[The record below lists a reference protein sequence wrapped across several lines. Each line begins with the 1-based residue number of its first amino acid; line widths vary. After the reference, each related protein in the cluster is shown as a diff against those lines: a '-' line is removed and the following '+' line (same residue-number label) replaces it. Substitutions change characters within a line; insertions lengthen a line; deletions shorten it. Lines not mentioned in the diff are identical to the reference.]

1 VKVSKEK
8 MAEHREKILVSA
20 AKRFRERGF
29 EGIGVADLMKEAGL
43 THGGFYGHFDSK
55 EELVTHASARAL
67 NETAEQWEKVIA
79 SAHDDPLEAL
89 AEYYLSTRH
98 RERPGSGCLLAA
110 LGSDLSRQP
119 YSVKAVVTSGLQ
131 RCLGLLEGTVLGRT
145 AARRQ
150 KAIAALASMVGGMVL
165 ARSVADPALSREILK
180 SVAESLSHGDAKA
193 THGRTTKE
201 REA

>member
-1 VKVSKEK
+1 MKVTKEK

-55 EELVTHASARAL
+55 EELVTLASERAL
-67 NETAEQWEKVIA
+67 NETAEQWEKVIDTA
-79 SAHDDPLEAL
+79 QDDPLEAL
-89 AEYYLSTRH
+89 ANYYLSTRH

-119 YSVKAVVTSGLQ
+119 SSVKAIVTSGLR
-131 RCLGLLEGTVLGRT
+131 RCLGLLEGTVPGRT

-150 KAIAALASMVGGMVL
+150 RAIAALASMVGGMVL
-165 ARSVADPALSREILK
+165 ARSVDDSALSREILK
-180 SVAESLSHGDAKA
+180 SVAETLSHGDANA
-193 THGRTTKE
+193 TAARRGV
-201 REA
+201 